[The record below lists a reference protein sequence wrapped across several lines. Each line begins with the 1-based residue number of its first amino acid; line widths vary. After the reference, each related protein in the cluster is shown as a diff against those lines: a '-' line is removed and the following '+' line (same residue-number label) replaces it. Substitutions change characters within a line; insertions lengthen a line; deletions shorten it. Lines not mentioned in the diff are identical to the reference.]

1 MRNKLLIT
9 CGLIVIIVAVVCV
22 GVIYNFNDTNTT
34 NSSNITNNQTQNNTN
49 SSLNSTNNTTNSNQ
63 ETSSKNLKSST
74 KTKSDPDKKYRYSEQ
89 YGTYI
94 TEYTDSN
101 GVQHIDSK
109 DGSYKGSYDP
119 VTGGFE
125 EYSKEY
131 GYESNGRPIRS
142 AV

>member
-1 MRNKLLIT
+1 M
-9 CGLIVIIVAVVCV
+9 
-22 GVIYNFNDTNTT
+22 
-34 NSSNITNNQTQNNTN
+34 NNQI
-49 SSLNSTNNTTNSNQ
+49 
-63 ETSSKNLKSST
+63 KNLKSST
-74 KTKSDPDKKYRYSEQ
+74 NTKSDPDKKYRYSEQ

-109 DGSYKGSYDP
+109 DGSYKGSQNP

-142 AV
+142 AVQLSYE

>member
-34 NSSNITNNQTQNNTN
+34 NSS
-49 SSLNSTNNTTNSNQ
+49 LNSTNNTTNSNQ

-74 KTKSDPDKKYRYSEQ
+74 NTKSDPDKKYRYSEQ

-142 AV
+142 AL

>member
-1 MRNKLLIT
+1 MFRMWNNTMRNKLLIT

-34 NSSNITNNQTQNNTN
+34 NSS
-49 SSLNSTNNTTNSNQ
+49 LNSTNNTTNSNQ

-74 KTKSDPDKKYRYSEQ
+74 NTKSDPDKKYRYSEQ

-101 GVQHIDSK
+101 GLQNIDSK
-109 DGSYKGSYDP
+109 DGSYKGS
-119 VTGGFE
+119 
-125 EYSKEY
+125 
-131 GYESNGRPIRS
+131 
-142 AV
+142 